1 MKKIL
6 KTALAA
12 AVAFLTAAVMAVCA
26 SAETEDVEL
35 DVSEAKFTDGTWQQ
49 SVTYTRDRFSC
60 DRITPDSIVYIEF
73 EIEGEWVKSGAPVEL
88 ILQKYSSDTPQIWA
102 KIPPFELTENSAS
115 FRFEEMQLLYGSDDF
130 TTVDAMYIGD
140 CGIPIKVTKLNITNC
155 TAAEIVTTTAAEMT
169 TTTAKET
176 KAITTTTAAAAE
188 TTTAAETT
196 AAPES
201 SESESGGIP
210 IIPIVIAA
218 AVVAVIVVVV
228 VIISKKSRRG
238 FY

>member
-6 KTALAA
+6 KTAITA
-12 AVAFLTAAVMAVCA
+12 AVVFLTAAVMAVCA

-35 DVSEAKFTDGTWQQ
+35 DVSDAKFTDGTWQQ

-60 DRITPDSIVYIEF
+60 DRITPDSIVYVEF
-73 EIEGEWVKSGAPVEL
+73 EIEGEWAKSGAPVEL

-102 KIPPFELTENSAS
+102 KIPPFEMTDNSVS
-115 FRFEEMQLLYGSDDF
+115 FRFEEMQLLYGSEDF
-130 TTVDAMYIGD
+130 STVDAMYIGD
-140 CGIPIKVTKLNITNC
+140 CGIPIKITKLTITNC
-155 TAAEIVTTTAAEMT
+155 TAAEVVTTTAAE
-169 TTTAKET
+169 
-176 KAITTTTAAAAE
+176 TTTTAAEKKITTTSATTAAAK

-201 SESESGGIP
+201 ESESDGKIP
-210 IIPIVIAA
+210 IIPIVIATV
-218 AVVAVIVVVV
+218 VVAVIVVA
-228 VIISKKSRRG
+228 VIIILKSKRR

>member
-1 MKKIL
+1 MRTML
-6 KTALAA
+6 KTVFFAA
-12 AVAFLTAAVMAVCA
+12 ILFLTAAVMTVCA
-26 SAETEDVEL
+26 SAETEDVEF
-35 DVSEAKFTDGTWQQ
+35 DVSEAKFTNGEWEQ
-49 SVTYTRDRFSC
+49 SVSYTRDRFSC
-60 DRITPDSIVYIEF
+60 DRITPDSIVNIEF
-73 EIEGEWVKSGAPVEL
+73 EIEGEWAKSGAPVEL

-102 KIPPFELTENSAS
+102 RVPPFELAENSAS
-115 FRFEEMQLLYGSDDF
+115 FRFEEMQLMYGSDDF
-130 TTVDAMYIGD
+130 STVDAMYIGD

-155 TAAEIVTTTAAEMT
+155 TVAEVVTTTAAETT

-176 KAITTTTAAAAE
+176 KATTTTTAAAE